1 MICRA
6 GQKFG
11 RKIRSSNKWFC
22 FLRSTLR
29 FSVPQL
35 SLGTGLLNQK
45 RNPHQITS
53 AIILITMLLF
63 DWITRLFESRLS
75 KQEKF
80 DPHTRYLEV
89 LTYIHPF
96 SGSAVFTRNRLTE
109 SEVEPSFQYLSEQLG
124 FISVSV
130 CFSSFESPLRF
141 IQKSFLKTQKWDPH
155 LIDLNKNQFV
165 CLRLPQ
171 PFDPEAG
178 LLNQ

>member
-96 SGSAVFTRNRLTE
+96 SV
-109 SEVEPSFQYLSEQLG
+109 PQLSLG
-124 FISVSV
+124 
-130 CFSSFESPLRF
+130 
-141 IQKSFLKTQKWDPH
+141 T
-155 LIDLNKNQFV
+155 
-165 CLRLPQ
+165 
-171 PFDPEAG
+171 G
-178 LLNQ
+178 LLNQKSNPHFNTSLNNLVSYQYLSVFPLLNHLCGLFKRAF